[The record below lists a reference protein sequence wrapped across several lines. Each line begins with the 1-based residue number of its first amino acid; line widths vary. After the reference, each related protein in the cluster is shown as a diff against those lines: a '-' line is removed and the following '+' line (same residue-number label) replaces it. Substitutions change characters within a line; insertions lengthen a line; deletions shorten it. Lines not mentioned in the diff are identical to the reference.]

1 MRDIR
6 RLDLLWSSPEI
17 AEYDLLKKEAN
28 KVQEEAP
35 EYVKNVL
42 RNHFKRRGLIL

>member
-6 RLDLLWSSPEI
+6 RLDLLWSGEEI
-17 AEYDLLKKEAN
+17 VEYDKLVKEAS

-35 EYVKNVL
+35 EYVKSVL
-42 RNHFKRRGLIL
+42 RNHLKQNSR

>member
-6 RLDLLWSSPEI
+6 RLDLLWSGEEVT
-17 AEYDLLKKEAN
+17 EYETLIEEAS

-42 RNHFKRRGLIL
+42 RNHFKNKSS